1 MGEENSGIS
10 EDRLFFFEQDE
21 VIIEEIHE
29 SGLILD
35 IGGGGEGIIGK
46 LKGRQVI
53 AIDTNK
59 RELEEAAQGP
69 LKIVMDAADLQ
80 FLDASFN
87 TVTSFYTLMYIKDI
101 ETHRKVF
108 SEVYRVLTEGGR
120 FLIWDA
126 ILPHRKKAD
135 KDIAVFTLAVKL
147 GEEEVVETGYGTL
160 WPEEGRRPSYYVKL
174 AREAGFEVALKK
186 EQGQRLFLALRKP

>member
-135 KDIAVFTLAVKL
+135 KDIAVLTLAVKL

>member
-1 MGEENSGIS
+1 MEEHNPEIS
-10 EDRLFFFEQDE
+10 EDRLFFFEQEE

-29 SGLILD
+29 SDFILD

-53 AIDTNK
+53 AIDSNK
-59 RELEEAAQGP
+59 RELEDAEPGP

-108 SEVYRVLTEGGR
+108 FEVYRVLKEGGR
-120 FLIWDA
+120 FLIWDV
-126 ILPHRKKAD
+126 ILPHRETGD
-135 KDIAVFTLAVKL
+135 KDVAVLMLAVKL
-147 GEEEVVETGYGTL
+147 GEGEVVETGYGAL
-160 WPEEGRRPSYYVKL
+160 WPEEGITPSYYVKL
-174 AREAGFEVALKK
+174 AKNAGFEVISK
-186 EQGQRLFLALRKP
+186 EEDGRKLFLELRKQ